1 MFGASSTSEPTL
13 KVDAPLG
20 EILEISAQGQLM
32 MREIG
37 QRLQRQH
44 GAALIVDYGY
54 AETALGETFQALKN
68 HEFVHPLSSVG
79 EADLTVHVDFSALM
93 RAAHS
98 VALNV
103 FGPVYQ
109 GDFLQ
114 ALGIEQRAQ
123 ALKRRATEAQIAEID
138 AALLRLT
145 DEAPQNMGHLFKVL
159 AVTSPELRDIPG
171 FPQDFT

>member
-1 MFGASSTSEPTL
+1 M
-13 KVDAPLG
+13 
-20 EILEISAQGQLM
+20 
-32 MREIG
+32 
-37 QRLQRQH
+37 
-44 GAALIVDYGY
+44 
-54 AETALGETFQALKN
+54 
-68 HEFVHPLSSVG
+68 HPLSSVG

-93 RAAHS
+93 RAASS

-138 AALLRLT
+138 AAVLRLT

-159 AVTSPELRDIPG
+159 AVTSPELRNIPG
-171 FPQDFT
+171 FPQEFT